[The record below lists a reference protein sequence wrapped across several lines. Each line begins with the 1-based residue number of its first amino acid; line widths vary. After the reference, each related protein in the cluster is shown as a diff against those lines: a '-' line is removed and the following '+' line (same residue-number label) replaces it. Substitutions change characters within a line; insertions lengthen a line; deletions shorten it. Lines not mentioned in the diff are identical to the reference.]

1 MSGFYPFGPAGSP
14 VAGHDEQSSHVPVTS
29 APMKPLPVLVVSH
42 GAAVFTAAADDPTH
56 RWLTSLAPQVAA
68 AAPRAIVV
76 VSAHDLTE
84 GHWSV
89 STTERLRV
97 VHDHPAAE
105 WHGER
110 YTVPGAPVLSARIV
124 DALRAMQLPVRSDAG
139 AGLDHGA
146 WLPLRAVVPRAD
158 VPVVRLSLN
167 TRATFE
173 QHLAVGAALE
183 PLRLEG
189 VLVLASGAVTHNQQ
203 EFRTRFFRG
212 AEPAVDPPAWSVR
225 YDAWVAQTLAVADP
239 RERARVLAGY
249 ARHEDFA
256 QAHPTPDHLWPVLVA
271 IGAAGADAGLRV
283 HAGFQHGL
291 SMSAFLFGQWGA

>member
-1 MSGFYPFGPAGSP
+1 M
-14 VAGHDEQSSHVPVTS
+14 T
-29 APMKPLPVLVVSH
+29 PLPVLVVSH
-42 GAAVFTAAADDPTH
+42 GAAVFTAAAEDPTH

-84 GHWSV
+84 GHWAV
-89 STTERLRV
+89 STNDRLSV

-105 WHGER
+105 WHDER
-110 YTVPGAPVLSARIV
+110 YTVPGAPELSARLV
-124 DALRAMQLPVRSDAG
+124 DALRALQLPVKSDAR

-158 VPVVRLSLN
+158 VAVVRLSLN

-183 PLRLEG
+183 PLRREG
-189 VLVLASGAVTHNQQ
+189 VLVLASGSVTHNQQ

-212 AEPAVDPPAWSVR
+212 AALGEDPPAFSVR
-225 YDAWVAQTLAVADP
+225 YDAWVAQTLAVSDP
-239 RERARVLAGY
+239 LERVAALAGY
-249 ARHEDFA
+249 SRHEDFA

-271 IGAAGADAGLRV
+271 TGAAGADLGRRA

-291 SMSAFLFGQWGA
+291 SMSAFLFGQWSTGSS